1 MANDSSPWHWM
12 LLSTSLGVQ
21 TRGGASAR
29 DISQHISQTWKEI
42 VNTHLTWLKHSGK
55 HLRFSFFFF
64 FPFCGILVPLRKS
77 LVAKWRFMTW
87 KMGKKDKPRLQHWHK
102 STTGLKYFT
111 PQGLFSPDVL
121 THLNKGTSGA
131 AAAWL
136 WLKDQRVDWP
146 RACLFG
152 SAQTC
157 SLFAQ
162 QAFSA
167 LWENSHMAIFPA
179 RWRRNATMSVRSLRS
194 RLTQAALSTAP
205 LCLSV

>member
-1 MANDSSPWHWM
+1 MTHLLGTGSSSPHHWEYRPGEVPVPEIFPSTFLRHGKKQWTPIWHDSNILENIWGF
-12 LLSTSLGVQ
+12 L
-21 TRGGASAR
+21 
-29 DISQHISQTWKEI
+29 
-42 VNTHLTWLKHSGK
+42 
-55 HLRFSFFFF
+55 FFIFF
-64 FPFCGILVPLRKS
+64 PPFCGILVPFRKS

-146 RACLFG
+146 RTCLFG
-152 SAQTC
+152 RAQIC

-167 LWENSHMAIFPA
+167 LWESSHMAIFPA
-179 RWRRNATMSVRSLRS
+179 RWRWNATMSVRSLRS
-194 RLTQAALSTAP
+194 RLLQAALSTAP